1 MTTRNK
7 TIVLDIPEDINAGR
21 ILALKGALK
30 IEVNTGLRRR
40 GRSAYSIIKEEFGFK
55 GNKARVLS
63 QLEDWIAENLF

>member
-1 MTTRNK
+1 MTIQDK
-7 TIVLDIPEDINAGR
+7 LIVLDTPDDIRAGR

-30 IEVNTGLRRR
+30 IEVLTPLKRR
-40 GRSAYSIIKEEFGFK
+40 GRSAYAIVKEEFGFR

>member
-30 IEVNTGLRRR
+30 IEVNTGLRRK

-55 GNKARVLS
+55 GNKTRVLS

>member
-30 IEVNTGLRRR
+30 IEVHTGLRRR
-40 GRSAYSIIKEEFGFK
+40 GQSAYSIVKEEFGFK

>member
-1 MTTRNK
+1 MTTRDK
-7 TIVLDIPEDINAGR
+7 LIVLDTPDDIRAGR

-30 IEVNTGLRRR
+30 IEVRTGLRRR
-40 GRSAYSIIKEEFGFK
+40 GQSAYSIVKDEFGFK